1 MWGMKYTYKDL
12 HGSVK
17 HLEVDFSQVEFS
29 KYWETV
35 HSEAVKEVEIKGF
48 RKGSA
53 PVEMASAALD
63 KDKVFNEAATRAIRE
78 TLKEITQEKGWEI
91 VDQPKINIEEKADG
105 FIFKID
111 LVVFPEI
118 KLGNYKKLAKQVF
131 SEKTE
136 VVGTDEEVKEA
147 IDWILNSR
155 AKLIRSVN
163 PAKEGDVV
171 DIVYKGKPDQ
181 FVLGSSHIE
190 ADGCEHCAAEGKGS
204 KEHKHDES
212 NPSASSLAEQA
223 GQGWIDK
230 KIVGRKEGEEFDGIK
245 LVSIFVRELPE
256 MTDAL
261 AAELGKFKSVDEMKT
276 SIKEG
281 IQKEKEIKENEKKR
295 IILLEKI
302 VKDSKLDIPQVMIEK
317 TLAGMLEEY
326 KAYFKKGFKEEEVK
340 EKLRPEAEKNVASN
354 LVLYRI
360 SKDEK
365 LDPSPEEIEAE
376 SNKFLATMRPDMASK
391 IDPQRI
397 HNYSY
402 DIVKNKKVFE
412 FLEKLK

>member
-1 MWGMKYTYKDL
+1 MKYTHKDL
-12 HGSVK
+12 PGSVK
-17 HLEVDFSQVEFS
+17 HLEVDLSQVEFS

-48 RKGSA
+48 RKGTA
-53 PVEMASAALD
+53 PKEMASAALD
-63 KDKVFNEAATRAIRE
+63 KDKVFSEAATRAIRE
-78 TLKEITQEKGWEI
+78 TLKEITSEKGWEI

-105 FIFKID
+105 LIFKID

-118 KLGNYKKLAKQVF
+118 KLGNYKKLAKEVF
-131 SEKTE
+131 SKKAE
-136 VVGTDEEVKEA
+136 VAGTDEEVKEA

-155 AKLIRSVN
+155 AKLVRSVN
-163 PAKEGDVV
+163 PAKTGDVV
-171 DIVYKGKPDQ
+171 DVIYKGKPDQ

-212 NPSASSLAEQA
+212 T
-223 GQGWIDK
+223 WIDK

-261 AAELGKFKSVDEMKT
+261 AAELGKFKTVDELKI

-295 IILLEKI
+295 IDLLEKI
-302 VKDSKLDIPQVMIEK
+302 VKDSKLDIPEVMIEK

-326 KAYFKKGFKEEEVK
+326 KAYFKKDFKEDEIK
-340 EKLRPEAEKNVASN
+340 AKLRPEAEKNVASN

-365 LDPSPEEIEAE
+365 LEPTVEEIDAE
-376 SNKFLATMRPDMASK
+376 SNKFLATLRPEMAAK
-391 IDPQRI
+391 VDPQRVY
-397 HNYSY
+397 NYSY

-412 FLEKLK
+412 FLEGIK